1 MVAVVS
7 LGGGRR
13 TWEAERLPLSLLCGV
28 EEEEVK
34 ETERPRRARARA
46 EAVVSG
52 EGGSPKMKNL
62 MKHPIKMTT
71 ESWPRRKPCVNDRL
85 SVFTYQQ
92 VVACMVMYMF

>member
-1 MVAVVS
+1 M
-7 LGGGRR
+7 
-13 TWEAERLPLSLLCGV
+13 
-28 EEEEVK
+28 K

-71 ESWPRRKPCVNDRL
+71 ESWPRRKPCVNERL
-85 SVFTYQQ
+85 SVSTYQQ
-92 VVACMVMYMF
+92 IVACMVNMLRAHEDCCVGAC

>member
-1 MVAVVS
+1 M
-7 LGGGRR
+7 
-13 TWEAERLPLSLLCGV
+13 
-28 EEEEVK
+28 K

-71 ESWPRRKPCVNDRL
+71 ESWPRRKPCVNERL
-85 SVFTYQQ
+85 SVSTYQQ
-92 VVACMVMYMF
+92 IVACMVVCSELTRTAVLGPAEEKHLEQC

>member
-1 MVAVVS
+1 MVS

-13 TWEAERLPLSLLCGV
+13 TCEAERLPLSLLCGV
-28 EEEEVK
+28 EEEEEAR

-62 MKHPIKMTT
+62 MKQPIKMTT
-71 ESWPRRKPCVNDRL
+71 DSWPRRKPCVNERL
-85 SVFTYQQ
+85 GIYISKL
-92 VVACMVMYMF
+92 